1 MADRYET
8 DAWLVGELWKR
19 CREMEDQIAELKKD
33 LSVAEEFSRKQTE
46 IINEQET
53 TISDLNDDLKE
64 VKDHRDRL
72 ILESA
77 SAARPMPTYARPVP
91 ANGTSLPEAAAE
103 YGPIATDH
111 NSITTVSQPEPAK
124 EPTPEARA
132 LVNGL
137 EPQTAD
143 RKPDPGPNTQ
153 IITNGKR
160 SIFSDQDV
168 EDIKN
173 RYLSGETSTS
183 IAVDYNCAGS
193 TINKLM
199 SKHGVRKQTHE
210 RTVRWIDKG
219 KVWALHDAGWS
230 TEKIC
235 EEFVAADATPE
246 KIEEILAK
254 PRPGRPGRKKK
265 VVEE

>member
-1 MADRYET
+1 MAERYET

-53 TISDLNDDLKE
+53 TISDLNDDLKK
-64 VKDHRDRL
+64 VSDHRDRL
-72 ILESA
+72 ILESVDA
-77 SAARPMPTYARPVP
+77 GRPMPTPKPEPVP
-91 ANGTSLPEAAAE
+91 EPEPEEEPAEAAYE
-103 YGPIATDH
+103 LKT
-111 NSITTVSQPEPAK
+111 K
-124 EPTPEARA
+124 
-132 LVNGL
+132 
-137 EPQTAD
+137 
-143 RKPDPGPNTQ
+143 
-153 IITNGKR
+153 GKR
-160 SIFSDQDV
+160 SIFTDQDV

-183 IAVDYNCAGS
+183 IAVDYGCSGA
-193 TINKLM
+193 TISKLM

-210 RTVRWIDKG
+210 KTVRWIDKG
-219 KVWALHDAGWS
+219 KVWALHDAGWD
-230 TEKIC
+230 TKKIC

-265 VVEE
+265 VVEG

>member
-53 TISDLNDDLKE
+53 TISGLNDDLKE
-64 VKDHRDRL
+64 VTEHRDRL

-77 SAARPMPTYARPVP
+77 SAARPVP
-91 ANGTSLPEAAAE
+91 APK
-103 YGPIATDH
+103 
-111 NSITTVSQPEPAK
+111 PEP
-124 EPTPEARA
+124 EPEPEEKP
-132 LVNGL
+132 
-137 EPQTAD
+137 EPEPKT
-143 RKPDPGPNTQ
+143 RIVTK
-153 IITNGKR
+153 GKR
-160 SIFSDQDV
+160 TIFTDQDV
-168 EDIKN
+168 EDIKK
-173 RYLSGETSTS
+173 RYLSGETATS
-183 IAVDYNCAGS
+183 IAVDYDCAGA
-193 TINKLM
+193 TISKLM

-210 RTVRWIDKG
+210 KTVRWIDKG
-219 KVWALHDAGWS
+219 KVWALHDAGWDVK
-230 TEKIC
+230 KIC

-246 KIEEILAK
+246 KIEEILAA

-265 VVEE
+265 VIEE

>member
-1 MADRYET
+1 MAERYET

-33 LSVAEEFSRKQTE
+33 LSVAEEFSRKQTD

-64 VKDHRDRL
+64 VTDHRDRL
-72 ILESA
+72 ILESVDA
-77 SAARPMPTYARPVP
+77 GRPMP
-91 ANGTSLPEAAAE
+91 SHKPE
-103 YGPIATDH
+103 PKITIDH
-111 NSITTVSQPEPAK
+111 NVPKPEP
-124 EPTPEARA
+124 EVRE
-132 LVNGL
+132 LVNSL

-143 RKPDPGPNTQ
+143 RKPDSRLNTQ
-153 IITNGKR
+153 IVTKGKK
-160 SIFSDQDV
+160 SIFIDQDV

-183 IAVDYNCAGS
+183 IAVDYDCAGS

-210 RTVRWIDKG
+210 KTVRWIDKG
-219 KVWALHDAGWS
+219 KVWALHDAGWD
-230 TEKIC
+230 TKKIC
-235 EEFVAADATPE
+235 EEFIAADATPE

>member
-64 VKDHRDRL
+64 VTDHRDRL

-77 SAARPMPTYARPVP
+77 SAARPLPTYARPVP
-91 ANGTSLPEAAAE
+91 ANGTNLPEAAAE
-103 YGPIATDH
+103 YGPIATVLQPDC
-111 NSITTVSQPEPAK
+111 NNIATELQPEP
-124 EPTPEARA
+124 E
-132 LVNGL
+132 
-137 EPQTAD
+137 
-143 RKPDPGPNTQ
+143 PNTQ
-153 IITNGKR
+153 IVTKGKR
-160 SIFSDQDV
+160 SIFTDQDV

-173 RYLSGETSTS
+173 RYLSGETSTA

-210 RTVRWIDKG
+210 KTVRWIDRG

-230 TEKIC
+230 PEKIC

>member
-1 MADRYET
+1 MAERYET

-46 IINEQET
+46 IIDKQVKAIDEMTEEVEQMAEEV
-53 TISDLNDDLKE
+53 INLRSEVQE

-77 SAARPMPTYARPVP
+77 SAARPMPTPK
-91 ANGTSLPEAAAE
+91 PEPE
-103 YGPIATDH
+103 ITTDH
-111 NSITTVSQPEPAK
+111 NQITTVPQPEPAK

-137 EPQTAD
+137 EPQTDD

>member
-1 MADRYET
+1 MSEARKAVTNWALQQIMNKLVET
-8 DAWLVGELWKR
+8 AEEVEKAQ
-19 CREMEDQIAELKKD
+19 EDLRIAED
-33 LSVAEEFSRKQTE
+33 YTRRQTE
-46 IINEQET
+46 IIDEQEKENQQ
-53 TISDLNDDLKE
+53 LNDDQIGVRKE
-64 VKDHRDRL
+64 NEDLRADLAKMTKRVAEITDHRDRL

-77 SAARPMPTYARPVP
+77 SAARPMPTPK
-91 ANGTSLPEAAAE
+91 
-103 YGPIATDH
+103 
-111 NSITTVSQPEPAK
+111 PEP
-124 EPTPEARA
+124 EPEPEPEEKPEPEQEEKPEP
-132 LVNGL
+132 GL
-137 EPQTAD
+137 
-143 RKPDPGPNTQ
+143 NTQ
-153 IITNGKR
+153 IITKGKR

-265 VVEE
+265 VIEE

>member
-1 MADRYET
+1 MSEARKAVTNWALQQIMNKLVET
-8 DAWLVGELWKR
+8 AEEVEKAQ
-19 CREMEDQIAELKKD
+19 EDLRIAED
-33 LSVAEEFSRKQTE
+33 YTRRQTE
-46 IINEQET
+46 IIDEQEKE
-53 TISDLNDDLKE
+53 IQQLNDDLIGVRKE
-64 VKDHRDRL
+64 NEDLRADLAKMTKRVAEITDHRDRL

-77 SAARPMPTYARPVP
+77 SAARPMPTPK
-91 ANGTSLPEAAAE
+91 PEE
-103 YGPIATDH
+103 E
-111 NSITTVSQPEPAK
+111 PEP
-124 EPTPEARA
+124 EE
-132 LVNGL
+132 
-137 EPQTAD
+137 
-143 RKPDPGPNTQ
+143 KPAEVVLDLGPMKAEVAYELNTK
-153 IITNGKR
+153 GKK
-160 SIFSDQDV
+160 SIFTDQDV

>member
-19 CREMEDQIAELKKD
+19 CREMEDQITELKKD

-53 TISDLNDDLKE
+53 TISGLNDDLKE
-64 VKDHRDRL
+64 VTEHRDRL

-77 SAARPMPTYARPVP
+77 SAARPMPTPK
-91 ANGTSLPEAAAE
+91 
-103 YGPIATDH
+103 
-111 NSITTVSQPEPAK
+111 PEP
-124 EPTPEARA
+124 EPEPEEKP
-132 LVNGL
+132 
-137 EPQTAD
+137 EPEP
-143 RKPDPGPNTQ
+143 KTQ
-153 IITNGKR
+153 IVTKDKR
-160 SIFSDQDV
+160 SVFTDQDV

-173 RYLSGETSTS
+173 RYLSGETAKS
-183 IAVDYNCAGS
+183 IAVDYDCAGS
-193 TINKLM
+193 TISKLM
-199 SKHGVRKQTHE
+199 SKPSVRK
-210 RTVRWIDKG
+210 TVRWIDKG
-219 KVWALHDAGWS
+219 KVWALHDAGWD
-230 TEKIC
+230 TKKIC

-265 VVEE
+265 VIEE